1 MVRDAAS
8 SIRNYLG
15 KGTLPDWMIATTYP
29 PREKGT
35 YTGPREL
42 DSSSKSSRA
51 DSGTDSS
58 GSEGSGNE
66 KENTYNSLPPQP
78 SGRSAG
84 PHPLPTKKR
93 RKTDPTTPFD
103 KDAPTASTA
112 SSSVLNQSVTFLTRL
127 QIPNTDVVRH
137 EFVDTVG
144 IVTLADFLQMLR
156 KSNGM
161 LAGQYIS
168 SFEVEIG
175 GRTVD
180 VEVDDP
186 ESDWEWGLVLGILHF
201 SGVPDGQKAYVD
213 IKVDG

>member
-1 MVRDAAS
+1 
-8 SIRNYLG
+8 
-15 KGTLPDWMIATTYP
+15 MIATTYP

-35 YTGPREL
+35 YTGPRGL
-42 DSSSKSSRA
+42 GSGSKSSRA

-58 GSEGSGNE
+58 GSERSGNE

-103 KDAPTASTA
+103 KYAPTASTA
-112 SSSVLNQSVTFLTRL
+112 SSSSVLNQPVTFLTRL

-156 KSNGM
+156 ESNGM
-161 LAGQYIS
+161 LPGQYIS

-201 SGVPDGQKAYVD
+201 SGVPDGQRAYVD
-213 IKVDG
+213 IKVNG